1 MMKAIER
8 EVREYIDLILS
19 ELTFPEDVDLDE
31 RVDVVC
37 NELALGEYM
46 IYYQEA
52 KAFFEKIEEDGY
64 TVYDALELT
73 YPVFGLPDNELTHAV
88 QTIYMYAC
96 EYGLV
101 EQVLTKGLED

>member
-8 EVREYIDLILS
+8 EVKEYIELVLS
-19 ELTFPEDVDLDE
+19 ELTFSEDVDLDE
-31 RVDVVC
+31 RIDVVC
-37 NELALGEYM
+37 NELALGDFM
-46 IYYQEA
+46 IYYHDARE
-52 KAFFEKIEEDGY
+52 FFKKVDEDGY

-96 EYGLV
+96 ENGLV
-101 EQVLTKGLED
+101 EEVLTNGLED